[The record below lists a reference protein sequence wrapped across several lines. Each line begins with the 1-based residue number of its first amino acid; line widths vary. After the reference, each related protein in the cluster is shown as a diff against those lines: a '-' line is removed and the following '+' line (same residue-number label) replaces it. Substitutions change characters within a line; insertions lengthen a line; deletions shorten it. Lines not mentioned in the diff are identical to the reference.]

1 MIQVPFYEDQLEI
14 PFNCA
19 EVSIQYK
26 YSMPYE
32 QRKVIQKSIDAVS
45 VFRPYFADVMETKE
59 FFYALYL
66 NQAGQV
72 TNISKISEGG
82 YNSTV
87 VDVRL
92 ILCIGLQTQAAQI
105 IICHNHP
112 SGNTRPSAADQEITT
127 KIKAAAVWCDIK
139 VIDHIIITANSYLS
153 MADAGYM

>member
-1 MIQVPFYEDQLEI
+1 MIQVPFYDDQLEI

-19 EVSIQYK
+19 EVTIQYK

-32 QRKVIQKSIDAVS
+32 QRKVIQKSIDAES

-82 YNSTV
+82 IMSTV

-92 ILCIGLQTQAAQI
+92 ILCIALQTQAAQI
-105 IICHNHP
+105 ILAHNHP
-112 SGNTRPSAADQEITT
+112 SGNIQPSKADQELTT
-127 KIKAAAVWCDIK
+127 KIKSAAVWMDIR
-139 VIDHIIITANSYLS
+139 VTDHIILS
-153 MADAGYM
+153 KHNYFSFADNGRI